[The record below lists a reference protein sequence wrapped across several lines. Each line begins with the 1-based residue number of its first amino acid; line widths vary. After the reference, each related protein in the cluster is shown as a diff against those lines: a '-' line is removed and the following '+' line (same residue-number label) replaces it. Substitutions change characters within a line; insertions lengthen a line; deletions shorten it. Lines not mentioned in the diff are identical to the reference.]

1 MHSVSRIRTMPISL
15 ICPLFLFNS
24 ISFIFFQFPR
34 NSVKTEE
41 RSLRFCIFRQSFGQ
55 LPRCQGQRFS
65 LILNF
70 TLVPPIRPKLRKASV
85 TSGRLDP
92 SFTYFAYSYYVRLP
106 EGTKNS
112 HLDIV
117 PMHDSNSCGNLRR
130 TLSVEEHTI
139 VECVT
144 KENKEIVRYIFTA
157 EEQIGESTRLENLIP
172 IFGVL
177 SPAFDPLEK
186 SQVPVE
192 VGRAF
197 GEENMWI
204 AFYAKSPNPKSV
216 ILVKGQISESSL
228 IKLGDTNSGFS
239 LFFRITEGQIT
250 NFQISVEVPGNK
262 LPETYDFYVEDKHEN
277 DIFRQRIESCVL
289 VLSLLLLFF
298 SSSSAYG
305 FLTCLKA
312 LQLLALVP
320 NLSRTK
326 HIVRLFFKP
335 LRMYLL
341 QGMLYHLILRKIK
354 TLMND

>member
-1 MHSVSRIRTMPISL
+1 
-15 ICPLFLFNS
+15 
-24 ISFIFFQFPR
+24 
-34 NSVKTEE
+34 
-41 RSLRFCIFRQSFGQ
+41 
-55 LPRCQGQRFS
+55 
-65 LILNF
+65 
-70 TLVPPIRPKLRKASV
+70 
-85 TSGRLDP
+85 
-92 SFTYFAYSYYVRLP
+92 
-106 EGTKNS
+106 
-112 HLDIV
+112 
-117 PMHDSNSCGNLRR
+117 
-130 TLSVEEHTI
+130 
-139 VECVT
+139 
-144 KENKEIVRYIFTA
+144 
-157 EEQIGESTRLENLIP
+157 
-172 IFGVL
+172 
-177 SPAFDPLEK
+177 
-186 SQVPVE
+186 
-192 VGRAF
+192 
-197 GEENMWI
+197 MWI